1 MYFMSSQFIN
11 TVKPNPRTMKVYSTH
26 FILKGKTDYEDLVP
40 VFPDILKMFLEEIGQ
55 MPEEEELLQ
64 MLIEL
69 NMTDLRQNRKPEG
82 YNRKGKVR
90 LVFPM
95 DRKEFYLKTYT
106 KTQDLSHIADNISNM
121 LTAAGIKFEVK
132 QNDMVEF
139 E

>member
-1 MYFMSSQFIN
+1 
-11 TVKPNPRTMKVYSTH
+11 MKVYSTH
-26 FILKGKTDYEDLVP
+26 FILKGKSDYKDLAP

-55 MPEEEELLQ
+55 TPEEEEILQ

-69 NMTDLRQNRKPEG
+69 NMIDLERHRKPEG

-106 KTQDLSHIADNISNM
+106 KSTDLSHIADNISNM
-121 LTAAGIKFEVK
+121 LTAAGISFTVK
-132 QNDMVEF
+132 QNDNVEF
-139 E
+139 D